1 MQIVR
6 LATNFTSGELDPL
19 LRGRSDLAQYQNGLE
34 RAKNVMVQ
42 PQGGLR
48 RRDGLRFISDF
59 TGFTAFKLIP
69 FEFSTTDSYLLVFVA
84 GRIYVY
90 KDGVRQT
97 NINGSGND
105 YITATGLTAAML
117 DELDFAQAVDTLILC
132 HEDLETKRLVRNSDT
147 SWTWENLPLV
157 NIPKFAFTLLTNEP
171 TFTITPSAISGN
183 ITLTA
188 SSETT
193 DTGIAQAGSSDT
205 ITLKSSTSY
214 GTDDQPNGMFIVLTS
229 GTGAGQTRH
238 VENYVAAT
246 KVATVYPAWTTAPD
260 ATTHYKVVPFAETAV
275 GEFAQVKSGFGRVRY
290 VEYVSDTEMKAV
302 TVVPFFDTNGIV
314 SGDWESEHGY
324 EDTWSSTRG
333 WPRSATFHQNRLY
346 FGGSKQRTNTIWGS
360 RVINYFDFDPG
371 TALDDEGLEAT
382 IATNQFN
389 AITRIA
395 SQADLRIFTS
405 GGEFIVTNSEGSPI
419 TPATFLVRPQT
430 RLGAK
435 AGVPIE
441 DLNGASIFV
450 QRNGQSLNA
459 FQYTD
464 RTASYQITPISVLSS
479 HLIKDPVDLAIR
491 RGTSTDE
498 TDTLYVVNGEDGSM
512 TAYSILSSQGVI
524 AASEFTTGI
533 NEADEFIAVAA
544 ELDQVYVIVKRTV
557 NATTKY
563 YLERFD
569 RDALLDS
576 SLYATVGSATSSVAV
591 NHLPNT
597 QIWVRADG
605 LVQAQRTVPA
615 SSPYTVSIDPAAD
628 EDYEVG
634 VDIAVEVKTMPQ
646 EPNLPT
652 GSSLGVQKRIMQVDA
667 LVKDSQHMSVNGYLI
682 SFQIIGT
689 AVFNNPIPE
698 FTGRKTIH
706 GLLGYTDEGQIT
718 VSQSYPL
725 KLNLIAMEYRLS
737 LGN

>member
-1 MQIVR
+1 MRIVR

-19 LRGRSDLAQYQNGLE
+19 LRGRSDLEQYQNGLE

-59 TGFTAFKLIP
+59 TGFTAFKIIP
-69 FEFSTTDSYLLVFVA
+69 FEFSTTDSYLLVLVA

-117 DELDFAQAVDTLILC
+117 DELDYTQAVDTLIIC
-132 HEDLETKRLVRNSDT
+132 HEDLQTKILIRNSDT
-147 SWTWENLPLV
+147 SWTWENVPFT
-157 NIPKFAFTLLTNEP
+157 NIPKYAFALDTHDP
-171 TFTITPSAISGN
+171 QFTITPSAISGN

-188 SSETT
+188 SGATT
-193 DTGIAQAGSSDT
+193 DTGTAQAGSSNT
-205 ITLKSSTSY
+205 ITLKSATSF
-214 GTDDQPNGMFIVLTS
+214 GSNDQPNGMFIVLTS

-238 VENYVAAT
+238 VEDYVAAT
-246 KVATVYPAWTTAPD
+246 KVLTVFPAWTTAPN
-260 ATTHYKVVPFAETAV
+260 ATTGYKVVPFAETTV
-275 GEFAQVKSGFGRVRY
+275 DEFVQVKSGFGRARY

-302 TVVPFFDTNGIV
+302 TVVPFFDTSGIAA
-314 SGDWESEHGY
+314 GDWESEHGY

-346 FGGSKQRTNTIWGS
+346 FGGSKSRTNTIWGS

-371 TALDDEGLEAT
+371 TGLDDEGLEAT
-382 IATNQFN
+382 IATNQYN

-395 SQADLRIFTS
+395 SQSDLRIFST
-405 GGEFIVTNSEGSPI
+405 GGEFIITNSDGNPI
-419 TPATFLVRPQT
+419 TPATLLVRPQT
-430 RLGAK
+430 RLGVK

-450 QRNGQSLNA
+450 QRNGKSINA

-464 RTASYQITPISVLSS
+464 STASYQITPISVLSS
-479 HLIKDPVDLAIR
+479 HLIKNPVDLAVR

-498 TDTLYVVNGEDGSM
+498 TDSLYVVNGEDGSM
-512 TAYSILSSQGVI
+512 TVYSVLASQGVI

-533 NEADEFIAVAA
+533 NEGDEFIAVAA
-544 ELDQVYVIVKRTV
+544 ELDQVYVIVKRTI

-569 RDALLDS
+569 QDALLDS
-576 SLYATVGSATSSVAV
+576 SLYATVGSSTSSVAV
-591 NHLPNT
+591 DHLPNT
-597 QIWVRADG
+597 QIWVRGDG

-615 SSPYTVSIDPAAD
+615 SSPYDVSISPAVVT
-628 EDYEVG
+628 DYEVG
-634 VDIAVEVKTMPQ
+634 IDIPVEIRTMPQ

-652 GSSLGVQKRIMQVDA
+652 GSSLGVQKRVLQVDA
-667 LVKDSQHMSVNGYLI
+667 LVKDSQHMNVNGHLV

-689 AVFNNPIPE
+689 AVLNNPITS

-706 GLLGYTDEGQIT
+706 GLLGYTDDGKIT
-718 VSQSYPL
+718 VTQSYPL

>member
-1 MQIVR
+1 MRIVR

-19 LRGRSDLAQYQNGLE
+19 LRGRSDLEQYQNGLE

-48 RRDGLRFISDF
+48 RRDGLRFIADF
-59 TGFTAFKLIP
+59 TGFTAFKLVP

-90 KDGVRQT
+90 KAGVRQT
-97 NINGSGND
+97 NINGSGDD

-117 DELDFAQAVDTLILC
+117 NEMDHTQAVDTLIVC
-132 HEDLETKRLVRNSDT
+132 HEDLETKRLIRNSDT
-147 SWTWENLPLV
+147 SWTWENVPFV
-157 NIPKFAFTLLTNEP
+157 NIPKHAFVFLTNEP

-188 SSETT
+188 SSTTT
-193 DTGIAQAGSSDT
+193 DNGTAQAGSSDT
-205 ITLKSSTSY
+205 ITLKSGTNFTS
-214 GTDDQPNGMFIVLTS
+214 DDQPNGMFVVLTS

-238 VENYVAAT
+238 IEDYVAST

-260 ATTHYKVVPFAETAV
+260 ATTGYKVAPFAEAAV
-275 GEFAQVKSGFGRVRY
+275 GEFAQVKSGFGRARY

-302 TVVPFFDTNGIV
+302 TVVPFFDTSGIP

-324 EDTWSSTRG
+324 EPTWSATRG
-333 WPRSATFHQNRLY
+333 WPRSATFHQSRLY

-360 RVINYFDFDPG
+360 RVINFFDFDPG
-371 TALDDEGLEAT
+371 TGLDDEGLEAT
-382 IATNQFN
+382 ISTNQFN
-389 AITRIA
+389 AITRII
-395 SQADLRIFTS
+395 SQADLRIFTT
-405 GGEFIVTNSEGSPI
+405 GGEFIITNGEGQPI
-419 TPATFLVRPQT
+419 SPATLLVRPQT
-430 RLGAK
+430 RIGAK

-450 QRNGQSLNA
+450 QRSGQSLNA

-479 HLIKDPVDLAIR
+479 HLVKDPVDLAIR

-498 TDTLYVVNGEDGSM
+498 TDTLYVVNGQDGSM
-512 TAYSILSSQGVI
+512 TVYSILSSQGVI

-533 NEADEFIAVAA
+533 NEGDEFIAVAA
-544 ELDQVYVIVKRTV
+544 EIDTVYVIVKRTV
-557 NATTKY
+557 NSLTKY

-576 SLYATVGSATSSVAV
+576 SLFATVGSPTSSVAV
-591 NHLPNT
+591 DHLPNT
-597 QIWVRADG
+597 EIWVRADG
-605 LVQAQRTVPA
+605 LVQDERTVPA
-615 SSPYTVSIDPAAD
+615 SSPFTVSISPAAD

-634 VDIAVEVKTMPQ
+634 IDIAVEVRTMPQ

-652 GSSLGVQKRIMQVDA
+652 GSSLGVQKRVLQVDA
-667 LVKDSQHMSVNGYLI
+667 LVKDSQHMSVNGHLV

-689 AVFNNPIPE
+689 AVFNNPIPS

-706 GLLGYTDEGQIT
+706 GLLGYTDEGKIT
-718 VSQSYPL
+718 VTQSYPL

>member
-6 LATNFTSGELDPL
+6 LATNFSSGELDPL

-48 RRDGLRFISDF
+48 RRDGLRFIGDF

-90 KDGVRQT
+90 KAGVLQT
-97 NINGSGND
+97 NINGSGNN

-117 DELDFAQAVDTLILC
+117 DELDFTQAVDTLILC
-132 HEDLETKRLVRNSDT
+132 HEDLVTKRLVRNSDT
-147 SWTWENLPLV
+147 SWTWEDLPLV
-157 NIPKFAFTLLTNEP
+157 NIPKFAFTFLTNEP

-188 SSETT
+188 SSATT
-193 DTGIAQAGSSDT
+193 DTGTAQAGSSDT
-205 ITLKSSTSY
+205 ITLKSSSSFT
-214 GTDDQPNGMFIVLTS
+214 TDDQPNGMFVVLTS

-238 VENYVAAT
+238 VEGYVAST
-246 KVATVYPAWTTAPD
+246 KVATIYPAWTTPPNN
-260 ATTHYKVVPFAETAV
+260 TTGYKVVPFAETAV
-275 GEFAQVKSGFGRVRY
+275 GEFAQVKTGFGRVRY
-290 VEYVSDTEMKAV
+290 VEYVSDTVMNAV
-302 TVVPFFDTNGIV
+302 TVVPFFNTSGIV
-314 SGDWESEHGY
+314 SGNWESEHGY
-324 EDTWSSTRG
+324 EPTWSATRG

-346 FGGSKQRTNTIWGS
+346 FGGAKQRTNTIWGS

-371 TALDDEGLEAT
+371 TGLDDEGLEAT
-382 IATNQFN
+382 IATDQYN
-389 AITRIA
+389 AITRIV
-395 SQADLRIFTS
+395 SQSDLRIFST
-405 GGEFIVTNSEGSPI
+405 GGEFIISNGEGQPL
-419 TPATFLVRPQT
+419 TPSSFIVRPQT

-450 QRNGQSLNA
+450 QRSGQSLNA
-459 FQYTD
+459 FQFTD
-464 RTASYQITPISVLSS
+464 RTASYQVTPISVLSS

-533 NEADEFIAVAA
+533 NEGDEFIAVAS
-544 ELDQVYVIVKRTV
+544 EIDTVYVIVKRII

-563 YLERFD
+563 YLEKFD

-576 SLYATVGSATSSVAV
+576 SLYATVGSATASVAV

-615 SSPYTVSIDPAAD
+615 SAPYTVSISPSAE

-634 VDIAVEVKTMPQ
+634 IDIAVEIKTMPQ

-667 LVKDSQHMSVNGYLI
+667 LVKSSQHMNINGYLI
-682 SFQIIGT
+682 AFQTLGT
-689 AVFNNPIPE
+689 PVLNNPITE

-706 GLLGYTDEGQIT
+706 GLLGYSDEGQIT
-718 VSQSYPL
+718 VSQTYPL

>member
-19 LRGRSDLAQYQNGLE
+19 LRGRSDLEQYQNGLE

-48 RRDGLRFISDF
+48 RRDGLRFIGDF

-84 GRIYVY
+84 GRVYVY
-90 KDGVRQT
+90 KAGVRQT

-117 DELDFAQAVDTLILC
+117 DELDFTQAVDTLILC
-132 HEDLETKRLVRNSDT
+132 HEDLVTKRLVRNSDT
-147 SWTWENLPLV
+147 SWTWEDLPLV
-157 NIPKFAFTLLTNEP
+157 NIPKFAFVLDTHEP
-171 TFTITPSAISGN
+171 KFTITPSAISGN

-188 SSETT
+188 SSATT
-193 DTGIAQAGSSDT
+193 DTGTAQGGSSDT
-205 ITLKSSTSY
+205 ITLKSATSY
-214 GTDDQPNGMFIVLTS
+214 STDDQPNGMFVVLTS

-238 VENYVAAT
+238 IEDYVAAT
-246 KVATVYPAWTTAPD
+246 KVATVYPAWTTSPD
-260 ATTHYKVVPFAETAV
+260 ATTGYKVVPFAETTV
-275 GEFAQVKSGFGRVRY
+275 GEFVQVKTGFGRARY
-290 VEYVSDTEMKAV
+290 VEYVSDTVMKAV
-302 TVVPFFDTNGIV
+302 TVVPFFDTSGIV

-324 EDTWSSTRG
+324 EPTWSATRG

-346 FGGSKQRTNTIWGS
+346 FGGAKQRTNTIWGS
-360 RVINYFDFDPG
+360 RVISYFDFDPG
-371 TALDDEGLEAT
+371 TGLDDEGLEAT
-382 IATNQFN
+382 IATDQYN
-389 AITRIA
+389 AITRIV
-395 SQADLRIFTS
+395 SQSDLRIFST
-405 GGEFIVTNSEGSPI
+405 GGEFIISNGEGQPL
-419 TPATFLVRPQT
+419 TPSSFIARPQT

-450 QRNGQSLNA
+450 QRSGQSLNA
-459 FQYTD
+459 FQFTD
-464 RTASYQITPISVLSS
+464 RTASYQVTPISVLSS
-479 HLIKDPVDLAIR
+479 HLIKNPVDLAIR

-533 NEADEFIAVAA
+533 NEGDEFIAVAS
-544 ELDQVYVIVKRTV
+544 EIDTVYVIVKRTI
-557 NATTKY
+557 NAATKY
-563 YLERFD
+563 YLEKFD

-576 SLYATVGSATSSVAV
+576 SLYATVGSATASVAV

-615 SSPYTVSIDPAAD
+615 SAPYTVSISPSAE

-634 VDIAVEVKTMPQ
+634 IDIAVEIKTMPQ

-667 LVKDSQHMSVNGYLI
+667 LVKSSQHMNINGYLI
-682 SFQIIGT
+682 AFQTLGT
-689 AVFNNPIPE
+689 PVLNNPITE

-706 GLLGYTDEGQIT
+706 GLLGYSDEGQIT
-718 VSQSYPL
+718 VSQTYPL